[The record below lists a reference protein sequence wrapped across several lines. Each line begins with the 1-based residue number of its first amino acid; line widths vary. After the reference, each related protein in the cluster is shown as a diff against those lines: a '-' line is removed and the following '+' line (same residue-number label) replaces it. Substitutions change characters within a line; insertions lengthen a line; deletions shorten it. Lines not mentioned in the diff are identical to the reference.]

1 MKHNHLFN
9 IAFTVCGLGLPAM
22 LAAQNIG
29 ILNET
34 PATRAKLEVPGVYS
48 GGATSALFGGDGAGI
63 SIQRNWPTIGF
74 NQFRDDVTPG
84 SQGKYMAGGP
94 AALWYFSPTSGQLC
108 LDMFPIGTANAYTP
122 APPALRALTI
132 NNLGDWSIRSN
143 NFDAT
148 LNVGRGDGID
158 GTAVFVGQQ
167 GLASHINYSGSEDT
181 YIRSGLD
188 TGKVFISTDTG
199 GDTFIGG
206 GNQRVGINTLG
217 VIPSATLHINQR
229 NITGQTFYHALSLGQ
244 NLNSNPAS
252 TLYRWSMRSDY
263 SSATLNNTL
272 WLFYNGTSKGRFI
285 YNTGVYSP
293 PSDRR
298 LKTNITELEPVLSN
312 VKLLQPV
319 TYAMKTDD
327 HSTERQ
333 IGFIAQDVEALFP
346 LLVRTIDNNQTKGD
360 RITDMRTMNYSG
372 FGVIAIKALQEQH
385 AQIQALEKELDELLA
400 ELEKEISKK

>member
-1 MKHNHLFN
+1 M
-9 IAFTVCGLGLPAM
+9 
-22 LAAQNIG
+22 
-29 ILNET
+29 
-34 PATRAKLEVPGVYS
+34 
-48 GGATSALFGGDGAGI
+48 
-63 SIQRNWPTIGF
+63 
-74 NQFRDDVTPG
+74 
-84 SQGKYMAGGP
+84 
-94 AALWYFSPTSGQLC
+94 
-108 LDMFPIGTANAYTP
+108 
-122 APPALRALTI
+122 
-132 NNLGDWSIRSN
+132 SIRSN

-167 GLASHINYSGSEDT
+167 GLASHINYNVSEDT

-188 TGKVFISTDTG
+188 TGKVFINTDTG

-217 VIPSATLHINQR
+217 IIPSATLHINQR
-229 NITGQTFYHALSLGQ
+229 NISGQTFYHALSLSQ

-263 SSATLNNTL
+263 SSLTLNNTL
-272 WLFYNGTSKGRFI
+272 WMFYNGTSKGRFI
-285 YNTGVYSP
+285 HNTGVYSP

-298 LKTNITELEPVLSN
+298 LKTNILELDPVLSN

-333 IGFIAQDVEALFP
+333 IGFIAQDVEVLFP
-346 LLVRTIDNNQTKGD
+346 LLVRTIDNNQTKGG

-372 FGVIAIKALQEQH
+372 FGVLAIKALQEQH
-385 AQIQALEKELDELLA
+385 AQIQAFEKELDELLVA
-400 ELEKEISKK
+400 IEKEIGKH